1 MKHIHWHK
9 NSGQQSAASGQRTV
23 HSTTVIGV
31 KKDGKVAVASDGQ
44 VTVQDTIMKQ
54 TAKKVQKVYQGK
66 VLAGYAGAAADAL
79 ALFERFE
86 GKLEETRGNL
96 QRAVQLLAHDWRTDR
111 VLRHLEA
118 LLLVADK
125 ESMFVIS
132 GQGDA
137 IGIEEDVAAIGSGG
151 PFALAAG
158 KALCRHSNLSAEQI
172 AREAVQIA
180 SSICIYTN
188 DEITILTL

>member
-1 MKHIHWHK
+1 MKPIPLH
-9 NSGQQSAASGQRTV
+9 NNGQNQPAPKSRGII

-31 KKDGKVAVASDGQ
+31 RKNGQVALASDGQ

-54 TAKKVQKVYQGK
+54 TARKVQKVHQGK
-66 VLAGYAGAAADAL
+66 ILAGYAGSAADAL
-79 ALFERFE
+79 TLFARFE
-86 GKLEETRGNL
+86 VKLEETRGNL
-96 QRAVQLLAHDWRTDR
+96 QRAVQLLAQDWRTDR

-125 ESMFVIS
+125 EAMFVIS
-132 GQGDA
+132 GQGDV
-137 IGIEEDVAAIGSGG
+137 IGIEEDIAAIGSGG

-172 AREAVQIA
+172 VREAVLIA

-188 DEITILTL
+188 TEITLLTL